1 MRENVWQRLSEVDSR
16 GAMASD
22 TVRLPS
28 TRCRWFII
36 QKRSGGEGAA
46 APPQA
51 QLLRDGA
58 VQQRRREAG
67 PVDWAMPLQLA
78 AATVPGAAAAAQACG
93 EERQDRLRLRPTGTR
108 HGRGGGAAAG
118 GRRGHRG

>member
-1 MRENVWQRLSEVDSR
+1 MEQR
-16 GAMASD
+16 G
-22 TVRLPS
+22 
-28 TRCRWFII
+28 
-36 QKRSGGEGAA
+36 
-46 APPQA
+46 
-51 QLLRDGA
+51 
-58 VQQRRREAG
+58 REAG

-78 AATVPGAAAAAQACG
+78 AATVPGGAAAAQACG